1 MLLLCCQSYIEE
13 VREQHAKLRTIL
25 SDILSDTDDLVV
37 VDLQDAY
44 QTFLSPH
51 LNVFDSITPEG
62 IHMWQEKTHLYEKKL
77 EKIESA
83 IICLLEDKLRNAK
96 STDETFRLFSIF
108 NPLFFRRAIWNAVS
122 PFRVSLIRTVHSD
135 ISRLQEKF
143 RLRYDN
149 STERATSDLRDIPP
163 ISGRILWAR
172 QIENQ
177 LSVLLSRMENVL
189 GVGWEDQKEG
199 KELKEVCDELLNFL
213 DVQSMFDTWTSSVS
227 SLIRELSHNDTVV
240 LSVHTHPSSGLCSLA
255 VNYDARLVDLFKE
268 VRHLEWLIPQSTI
281 PFSIKKP
288 AEEAFQRYPAAA
300 ALKLA
305 LATFHQAKRAME
317 NARASTTNKCNN
329 NGAQK
334 GNTTQISL
342 LLVSQEQSIR
352 DLIHDALLGS
362 RTVGSKQYKKRL
374 HWNGEGLLDWVET
387 FSRRVTRFEEKVRR

>member
-1 MLLLCCQSYIEE
+1 MVLLTVEL
-13 VREQHAKLRTIL
+13 REQHAKLKSIL

-51 LNVFDSITPEG
+51 LNVFDSITPQG
-62 IHMWQEKTHLYEKKL
+62 THMWQEKNTVYEKKV
-77 EKIESA
+77 EKIEAS
-83 IICLLEDKLRNAK
+83 IIRLLEEKLRNSK
-96 STDETFRLFSIF
+96 SSDETFRLFAIF
-108 NPLFFRRAIWNAVS
+108 NPLFFRRAIWNAVA
-122 PFRVSLIRTVHSD
+122 PFRVSLIRTVHND

-143 RLRYDN
+143 RLRYDD

-177 LSVLLSRMENVL
+177 LSVLLNRMENVL
-189 GVGWEDQKEG
+189 GAGWEDQKEG

-213 DVQSMFDTWTSSVS
+213 DVQSMFDAWTTSVS

-240 LSVHTHPSSGLCSLA
+240 LCVHTHPSNGHCSLA
-255 VNYDARLVDLFKE
+255 VNYDPRLIDLFKE
-268 VRHLEWLIPQSTI
+268 VRHLEWLIPQSAI

-288 AEEAFQRYPAAA
+288 ADEAFQRYPAAA

-305 LATFHQAKRAME
+305 LSTFQQAKRAME
-317 NARASTTNKCNN
+317 TSEQNQNKNKN
-329 NGAQK
+329 Q
-334 GNTTQISL
+334 QMSI

-352 DLIHDALLGS
+352 DLIQDALLGS

-374 HWNGEGLLDWVET
+374 HWNGEGLSDWVET
-387 FSRRVTRFEEKVRR
+387 FSRRVTRFEEKVT